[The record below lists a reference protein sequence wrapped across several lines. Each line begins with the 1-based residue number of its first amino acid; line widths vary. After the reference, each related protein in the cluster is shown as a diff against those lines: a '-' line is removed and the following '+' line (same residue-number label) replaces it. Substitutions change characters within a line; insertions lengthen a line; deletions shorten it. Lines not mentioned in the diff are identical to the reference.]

1 MDELAQFQEAWRSGA
16 YLFAIAVLA
25 GGLTKALRAA
35 ERFVPVWSKLP
46 DGLKRW
52 VPLAFALLGAFSE
65 AVFLAPAGQPWTTT
79 AFRAIASGIVA
90 GITAIGGHHFLNPTK
105 HATRTDV
112 DMELDIVSIDAD
124 GFTASAKVGSKPRVM
139 VRMVTTLLALA
150 LVGCSWLKPAT
161 RTVKDAA
168 EILCGAYFSES
179 AGLSVEDA
187 ARAFCSTEKQL
198 RPWLDQVLAAKQ
210 TAGAQAAAAQAPP
223 ESDAGS

>member
-46 DGLKRW
+46 DNLKRW

-105 HATRTDV
+105 HADGPPPGSTV
-112 DMELDIVSIDAD
+112 KIVAGPPSSTPHHDA
-124 GFTASAKVGSKPRVM
+124 M
-139 VRMVTTLLALA
+139 VRMSRSLGYLAALA
-150 LVGCSWLKPAT
+150 LLVAGCSWLKPAT

-179 AGLSVEDA
+179 AGLSVEEA